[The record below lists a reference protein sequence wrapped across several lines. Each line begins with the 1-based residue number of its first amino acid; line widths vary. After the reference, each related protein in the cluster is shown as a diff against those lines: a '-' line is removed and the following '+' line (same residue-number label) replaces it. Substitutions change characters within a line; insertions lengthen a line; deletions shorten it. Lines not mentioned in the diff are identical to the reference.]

1 MNKTS
6 PIFYAEA
13 IRYLDSFVDYEKIG
27 HKGSQ
32 SFNLER
38 MRRLAGIFGNPERSF
53 PVIHIAGT
61 KGKGSTASFIAN
73 ILEEAGFR
81 VGLYTSPHV
90 TGPRERIKINGEEI
104 SESRLAREAEIARQR
119 LEGNDVGFDPTYF
132 EIYTVIAFSYFREKK
147 IDYGVIEAG
156 LGGRLDAT
164 NIVEPVVSIITPIS
178 YDHVRILGN
187 TLKDIASEK
196 SGIIKRGSVAVS
208 APQEDEALSVIRRAC
223 ESSGVRLVLVGRD
236 ISVKEIR
243 GDCEKEIFDA
253 RGAFG
258 DYKNC
263 RINLIG
269 RHQVINASAAI
280 AAAECLR
287 EKGVAI
293 SAENIKNGIEKTRI
307 PARCEVMGKSPYLIL
322 DGAQNKASARALKE
336 TIQRNFKY
344 EKLILVF
351 GACKDKDIKGMCE
364 ELVPA
369 ADRIILTKAKSERG
383 EEPAAIER
391 FVRDKVAVITD
402 SVEKAMREA
411 KKAAGAND
419 AILVTG
425 SFFVAAEAR
434 MGRPTLP

>member
-164 NIVEPVVSIITPIS
+164 NIVEPVVMTTFVYWETPLK
-178 YDHVRILGN
+178 ILP
-187 TLKDIASEK
+187 LKK
-196 SGIIKRGSVAVS
+196 AVS
-208 APQEDEALSVIRRAC
+208 
-223 ESSGVRLVLVGRD
+223 
-236 ISVKEIR
+236 
-243 GDCEKEIFDA
+243 
-253 RGAFG
+253 
-258 DYKNC
+258 
-263 RINLIG
+263 
-269 RHQVINASAAI
+269 
-280 AAAECLR
+280 
-287 EKGVAI
+287 
-293 SAENIKNGIEKTRI
+293 
-307 PARCEVMGKSPYLIL
+307 
-322 DGAQNKASARALKE
+322 
-336 TIQRNFKY
+336 
-344 EKLILVF
+344 
-351 GACKDKDIKGMCE
+351 
-364 ELVPA
+364 
-369 ADRIILTKAKSERG
+369 
-383 EEPAAIER
+383 
-391 FVRDKVAVITD
+391 
-402 SVEKAMREA
+402 
-411 KKAAGAND
+411 
-419 AILVTG
+419 
-425 SFFVAAEAR
+425 
-434 MGRPTLP
+434 